1 MFGPLVNLSKVC
13 YEPVEVA
20 AILSGYFAPN
30 HLKDSRK
37 TEQRLRSILGTNP
50 REYVNE

>member
-1 MFGPLVNLSKVC
+1 MVGPLVNLFKVC

-20 AILSGYFAPN
+20 AILPRYFAPHQVN
-30 HLKDSRK
+30 SRE
-37 TEQRLRSILGTNP
+37 TDQRLRSILGANP

>member
-1 MFGPLVNLSKVC
+1 MVGPLVNLSKVC

-20 AILSGYFAPN
+20 AILPRYLVP
-30 HLKDSRK
+30 HQVKDSRE
-37 TEQRLRSILGTNP
+37 TEQRLRLILGANS